1 MLKRHMKAL
10 GHARERLSEP
20 LLTMLT
26 IVMAALMFV
35 IVPIHASGL
44 IKTQS
49 IGFGVMMIFIA
60 GVIMLSGSLS
70 AALAMGAALALG
82 FAAWIL
88 RRSGPSTIDVYLD
101 ATAYIIVGFA
111 LALIVSRAVFGPGP
125 VTYHRVIGAV
135 LLYMTIAM
143 IFVALYAF
151 VGLLFPDAFKG
162 LSIDDAPTLTA
173 NLIYYSF
180 VTLTSTGYGD
190 IVPVHPIA
198 RSLANLE
205 AIIGQLYPAT
215 LLARLVTLELEGRAT
230 RRRENGGK

>member
-1 MLKRHMKAL
+1 MLKRHIKAI

-44 IKTQS
+44 LQTQTV
-49 IGFGVMMIFIA
+49 GFGVMVIFIA
-60 GVIMLSGSLS
+60 GVVMLSGSLS

-82 FAAWIL
+82 FTAWIL
-88 RRSGPSTIDVYLD
+88 HRSGPSTIDVYLD

-111 LALIVSRAVFGPGP
+111 LALIVCRAVFGPGP

-135 LLYMTIAM
+135 LLYLTIAM
-143 IFVALYAF
+143 IFAALYAF
-151 VGLLFPDAFKG
+151 VGLFFPNAFKG
-162 LSIDDAPTLTA
+162 LPISDTPRLTA
-173 NLIYYSF
+173 NLIYFSF

-198 RSLANLE
+198 RSL
-205 AIIGQLYPAT
+205 
-215 LLARLVTLELEGRAT
+215 
-230 RRRENGGK
+230 